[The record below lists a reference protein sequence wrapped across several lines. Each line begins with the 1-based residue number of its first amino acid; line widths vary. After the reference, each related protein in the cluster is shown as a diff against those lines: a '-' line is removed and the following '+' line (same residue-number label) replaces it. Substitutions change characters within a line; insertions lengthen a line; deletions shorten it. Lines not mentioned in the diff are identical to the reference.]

1 MDADVQ
7 FSGDHVFRDS
17 ELPIHKVETQIRMDD
32 AVLTLAPLKFRYA
45 WGDVESTL
53 RFDGRSAPIKATLE
67 LTANDM
73 QLKRLLPSVGADQI
87 TLGRADGAAKLA
99 ASGDSIGALLGAAN
113 GELKI
118 VLDGGTISK
127 ALIEKAGLNVPNILM
142 VKLFGDK
149 PVQIDCAVADFVAS
163 AGIFDARTFVIDT
176 DIARIDVTG
185 TIDLRTESVD
195 LVVRPRS
202 KSIRLLSL
210 NSPLHV
216 KGPFKDVD
224 VSIDKGVL
232 FTRAAVAIGLAVV
245 AAPAAAFVPLTT
257 TSLGS
262 GENRCTAASTEMAKP
277 AAHESAP
284 KAKK

>member
-1 MDADVQ
+1 M
-7 FSGDHVFRDS
+7 S
-17 ELPIHKVETQIRMDD
+17 
-32 AVLTLAPLKFRYA
+32 
-45 WGDVESTL
+45 L
-53 RFDGRSAPIKATLE
+53 RKSA
-67 LTANDM
+67 
-73 QLKRLLPSVGADQI
+73 GA
-87 TLGRADGAAKLA
+87 LKLA
-99 ASGDSIGALLGAAN
+99 ASGDSIGALLGAAS

-127 ALIEKAGLNVPNILM
+127 ALIEKAGLNLPNIIM

-149 PVQIDCAVADFVAS
+149 PVQIDCAVADLVAS

-185 TIDLRTESVD
+185 KVDLRAESVD

-202 KSIRLLSL
+202 KSLRLLSL

-232 FTRAAVAIGLAVV
+232 LTRAAAAIGLAVV

-262 GENRCTAASTEMAKP
+262 GENRCTAANTEMPKP
-277 AAHESAP
+277 PAHASAP
-284 KAKK
+284 KTKK